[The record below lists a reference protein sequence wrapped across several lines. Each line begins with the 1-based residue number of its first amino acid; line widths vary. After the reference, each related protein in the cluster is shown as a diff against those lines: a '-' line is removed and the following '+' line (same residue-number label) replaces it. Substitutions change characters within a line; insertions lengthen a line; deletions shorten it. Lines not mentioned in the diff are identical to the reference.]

1 VTSAREHT
9 AARAGRV
16 LCGGSQ
22 WSASDGEWYHARVP
36 ASTGKAIAEPAEV
49 VRRPGRA
56 RIHAALPLLIPLLL
70 LVPWSI
76 RAVVV
81 DNTPGDVSNSIE
93 AHATRAAALI
103 ERGAWP
109 ELFQQALH
117 DPKNPPVSVLFVGFL
132 LVLFGRSLT
141 VLRLGG
147 VLCYALLIAQ
157 TYDLARHAGGGR
169 WTASWAALLCGSV
182 PLLFGWTRLA
192 YADVYVTVFV
202 IGCLQLMIRGHL
214 NRRRAALLG
223 ALAGLGVLTKL
234 GFVVSMVVPG
244 LWFVVGHLS
253 RAEHRRNLLL
263 AVLVG
268 AVAVGWWL
276 AMLSGREI
284 GLVLNSAT
292 QATVHQAPLA
302 QEHDLLHRK
311 LSHLVL
317 YLWSLRG
324 VTLLWAGA
332 AAGLCLC
339 RRAGRRPQR
348 ALLGLASLGGL
359 GFWLLLDP
367 DPRYVLPLLPP
378 AAVLTAAGLAA
389 ALGRA
394 LGARP
399 ERRRWLELA
408 LAAALWGWVA
418 WVNLVPTPRPGTLF
432 FQGDGMVS
440 PNAEYLPACRELNRH
455 VEHLVTHYWSTLGEE
470 WLTGNNALACRRC
483 WFPNRPLNRRA
494 RCVVAFD
501 RSSHGP
507 RHHTVPVPGCPSV
520 KPIARFAARANLGF
534 ELRSGDRP

>member
-1 VTSAREHT
+1 MVSGDRRP
-9 AARAGRV
+9 RAG
-16 LCGGSQ
+16 Q
-22 WSASDGEWYHARVP
+22 
-36 ASTGKAIAEPAEV
+36 
-49 VRRPGRA
+49 A
-56 RIHAALPLLIPLLL
+56 RIRSALPLLIPLLL
-70 LVPWSI
+70 LAPWSI

-109 ELFQQALH
+109 ELFQRAFH

-147 VLCYALLIAQ
+147 VLCYAVLIAQ
-157 TYDLARHAGGGR
+157 TYDLARRAGAR
-169 WTASWAALLCGSV
+169 PWTASWAALLCGSA

-214 NRRRAALLG
+214 SRRRAVALG

-234 GFVVSMVVPG
+234 GFLVSMVVPG
-244 LWFVVGHLS
+244 LWFVLGHLS
-253 RAEHRRNLLL
+253 TAERRRNLLL
-263 AVLVG
+263 AILVG

-276 AMLSGREI
+276 AMLSGQEI
-284 GLVLNSAT
+284 RLVFDSAT

-302 QEHDLLHRK
+302 QQHDLLHRK

-332 AAGLCLC
+332 AAGLYFC
-339 RRAGRRPQR
+339 RKAGKRPQR
-348 ALLGLASLGGL
+348 ALLGLASLGSL
-359 GFWLLLDP
+359 AFWLLFDP

-378 AAVLTAAGLAA
+378 AAVLTAVGLDA
-389 ALGRA
+389 ALCRA
-394 LGARP
+394 FDTRP
-399 ERRRWLELA
+399 ATRKRLELS

-418 WVNLVPTPRPGTLF
+418 WVNVVPAPRPGALF
-432 FQGDGMVS
+432 FQGDGMVC
-440 PNAEYLPACRELNRH
+440 PNAEYLPACRELDRH
-455 VEHLVTHYWSTLGEE
+455 VEHLVTHYWSPLAEE
-470 WLTGNNALACRRC
+470 WLTGNNNELACRECR
-483 WFPNRPLNRRA
+483 FPNRPLNSRA
-494 RCVVAFD
+494 QCVVAFA
-501 RSSHGP
+501 RSARGP
-507 RHHTVPVPGCPSV
+507 GHRAAPAPVPVPGCPSV
-520 KPIARFAARANLGF
+520 KPIARFATRANLGF
-534 ELRSGDRP
+534 ELRRGDRP